1 MRDTAV
7 GRYGEDAKSRERP
20 QHSEQ
25 RLGLYT
31 ALSSQGV
38 DGNAVIWRDS
48 IGNPKVGN
56 QTKHP

>member
-7 GRYGEDAKSRERP
+7 GRYCEDAKSCDCS
-20 QHSEQ
+20 QHAEQ

-31 ALSSQGV
+31 ALRSQGV